1 MHRPDGRRRPWC
13 TLVGLSLMASG
24 CYLSHGVEGPDVG
37 PDRPTGCVS
46 DADCADGDRCTTDR
60 CVVGR
65 CTYEP
70 ISFSEHA
77 AYRAATGS
85 ATSVSSDGARALVL
99 TDALG
104 VEPFDA
110 SGPAGAPTRLTPTG
124 GDRDWDSAI
133 ATNGAEAIVVTVAET
148 SPVEASVVM
157 QSVTTGTRD
166 ARPAARYFVEAAWT
180 GASFISIE
188 HDMMATCTLRELDPV
203 RGFVG
208 DPVRAAC
215 PYTSVLPAFLMPPWY
230 VPVRGSRGEV
240 RLLSLGMDG
249 QVVEWTP
256 SRGERALQL
265 VTDRGL
271 GLHSLASRE
280 VDGVLGAAWVR
291 VGAGSTTVVAAVL
304 EEDGGRL
311 VPSAAPIERAA
322 PAVEAGGPYAFWMS
336 AAECSRRFVLVAAD
350 PTGLYVLELDRR
362 GAAVSEWRSLGP
374 FAQAGRISSACI
386 DGGVVIAEWSAVHVL
401 TCEP

>member
-1 MHRPDGRRRPWC
+1 M
-13 TLVGLSLMASG
+13 LVGLSLMASG
-24 CYLSHGVEGPDVG
+24 CYLSHGIEGPPPPDVG

-60 CVVGR
+60 CVAGR
-65 CTYEP
+65 CAYDP
-70 ISFSEHA
+70 LAFSDHA
-77 AYRAATGS
+77 TYRAATGS
-85 ATSVSSDGARALVL
+85 ATSVTSDGARALVL

-110 SGPAGAPTRLTPTG
+110 SGPAGSPTRLTPTG

-133 ATNGAEAIVVTVAET
+133 ATNGAASIVVTTTGT
-148 SPVEASVVM
+148 SLVL

-166 ARPAARYFVEAAWT
+166 VRPASGLFVEAAWT
-180 GASFISIE
+180 GTSFISIE
-188 HDMMATCTLRELDPV
+188 HDMTATCTSRELDPV

-215 PYTSVLPAFLMPPWY
+215 PYTSVLPAFMLPPWY
-230 VPVRGSRGEV
+230 LPVRGARGEV

-256 SRGERALQL
+256 SRGERTFVLA
-265 VTDRGL
+265 TETGR

-291 VGAGSTTVVAAVL
+291 VEEGSTTVVAAVL
-304 EEDGGRL
+304 EEDGDRL
-311 VPSAAPIERAA
+311 VPSAPPIERAA
-322 PAVEAGGPYAFWMS
+322 PAGEAGGPYSFWMS
-336 AAECSRRFVLVAAD
+336 ASECSRRFVLVAAD
-350 PTGLYVLELDRR
+350 ATGLYVLELDRR
-362 GAAVSEWRSLGP
+362 GEAVSEWRSLGP
-374 FAQAGRISSACI
+374 FAQIVGVSSACV